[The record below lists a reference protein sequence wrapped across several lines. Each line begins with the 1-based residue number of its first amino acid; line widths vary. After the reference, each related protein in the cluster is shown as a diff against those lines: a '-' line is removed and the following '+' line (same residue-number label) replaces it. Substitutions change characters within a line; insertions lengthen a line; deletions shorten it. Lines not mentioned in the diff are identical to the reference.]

1 MSDAA
6 SQDRERLALKVIDL
20 AKALALADN
29 HFLSAAVGRLQVVC
43 GDLSLPM
50 ATNGTDL
57 VIDPKK
63 VCDVFLRERTAPKH
77 DLLHSVMHCLF
88 LHPYVGTTIDRH
100 IWDLASDIVAEC
112 AVEELCGPR
121 PGERGRDIHAALQ
134 SVESHLDG
142 RVSAER
148 LYRELKRGRPQELIA
163 TWTTLF
169 ASDSHQLWY
178 GSSAADATERKDDDA
193 YLEAKTESRDDTPDS
208 PADTGEEDGPEQE
221 GEDERAADETV
232 SDESSSVSEGEDSH
246 PDDGAANDAEDEE
259 VPDYIPV
266 INHNRTIEEDLDGE
280 PTMGDH
286 DTDLDSRDVLD
297 GWSESADGE
306 GRVGESGPEEGT
318 GAGHGSKFI
327 ASRTPTHG
335 LTDVASG
342 QRDEEMTAWRRVS
355 RMLAADLT
363 TFGHGRDKELQR
375 LADELEDASHPRA
388 DYADFLRQFA
398 IPGEVLKVSDDEFD
412 YVYYSYGL
420 RLYGNLPLIEP
431 LEYRE
436 EKRVREFVIVIDT
449 SASVWDSMVR
459 RFVDA
464 TFDILKSTEAF
475 FEQVNVR
482 ILQCDVEVRSDDV
495 ICSLDELG
503 EWGRAMHL
511 HGSGGTDFRPA
522 FAYVDQ
528 LVEEGA
534 FENLGGLV
542 YFTDGHGSYPEW
554 VPGYKVAFVFYDE
567 GYRREDVPPW
577 AAQVVINDDA
587 LGGDGTYG
595 S

>member
-1 MSDAA
+1 MVDAA
-6 SQDRERLALKVIDL
+6 SQDRERLALRVIDL
-20 AKALALADN
+20 AKALVLADN
-29 HFLSAAVGRLQVVC
+29 HFLSAAVGRLPVVC

-50 ATNGTDL
+50 ATDGSDL
-57 VIDPKK
+57 IIDPKK
-63 VCDVFLRERTAPKH
+63 VCATFLRERTAPKH
-77 DLLHSVMHCLF
+77 DLLHAVMHCLF
-88 LHPYVGTTIDRH
+88 LHPYVGSTIDGRL
-100 IWDLASDIVAEC
+100 WDLASDIVAER

-121 PGERGRDIHAALQ
+121 PGGRGRDIHAALQ
-134 SVESHLDG
+134 NVESHLDG

-148 LYRELKRGRPQELIA
+148 LYQELKRGRWQELIPA
-163 TWTTLF
+163 WSALF
-169 ASDSHQLWY
+169 ASDSHQPWY
-178 GSSAADATERKDDDA
+178 IGAEAAATEHKDGDA
-193 YLEAKTESRDDTPDS
+193 DQEAKTESRDDTPNS
-208 PADTGEEDGPEQE
+208 PADTSEEDGPEQE
-221 GEDERAADETV
+221 GEDERAADETA
-232 SDESSSVSEGEDSH
+232 SDEYSSVSEGKDFR
-246 PDDGAANDAEDEE
+246 PDDDATSNAEDDEA
-259 VPDYIPV
+259 PDYIPV
-266 INHNRTIEEDLDGE
+266 ISRDRTIEEDLDGE
-280 PTMGDH
+280 PNTGNH

-297 GWSESADGE
+297 GWSEHADGE

-318 GAGHGSKFI
+318 GAGHDSKLI
-327 ASRTPTHG
+327 ASRTSTYG

-342 QRDEEMTAWRRVS
+342 QRDEEMAAWRRVS
-355 RMLAADLT
+355 KTLAADLT
-363 TFGHGRDKELQR
+363 TFGHGRDKELQG
-375 LADELEDASHPRA
+375 LADELEEAAHPRV

-482 ILQCDVEVRSDDV
+482 ILQCDAEVRADDV
-495 ICSLDELG
+495 ICSLDELK
-503 EWGRAMHL
+503 EWGRAMRL

-522 FAYVDQ
+522 FAYVDR

-577 AAQVVINDDA
+577 AAQVVIDDA
-587 LGGDGTYG
+587 ALGDGSTYG
-595 S
+595 N